1 MSISIDTYCLQCLL
15 RRNIALAQT
24 LGTEEQAMAFAKE
37 IMKLCINA
45 PEGVS
50 SPWFGPQI
58 ADLLHDMYG
67 LDYDRF
73 RQEKLDSNRF
83 VLERL
88 PAIREKVTNA
98 KDPVFAGLQFA
109 ILGNY
114 LDFSALQGQVSF
126 EKLEEMLDKALEM
139 ELDDQ
144 VYAYLCRDLR
154 RGGKLVYLTDNA
166 GEIGFD
172 RVLAEA
178 IAAAYPD
185 ISVTFC
191 VRGAIAQNDATR
203 EDAAA
208 VGIPFPVIDNGNR
221 VAGTQLDM
229 LSEEAA
235 AAQSEAARV
244 SASDTLTFEQRL
256 ILLVGRSRI
265 GIMFTGALFLLVT
278 AFAALSVGVFASA
291 VFRRTV
297 TATVMAYL
305 LVFLIGVVTLLPM
318 VLGVS
323 YIGSHYD
330 DMYASTMA
338 SSVAVIGGADA
349 AASGLSV
356 NAFIYSPAVGLMA
369 LIADQTGLL
378 KSTLMDYSYTMYRIY
393 DYLDFSAI
401 KWENMPFMAGAGLL
415 LDLLAA
421 CFVRP
426 REARL
431 RRRSAKK

>member
-37 IMKLCINA
+37 IMKLCIAA

-50 SPWFGPQI
+50 SPWFGPKI

-73 RQEKLDSNRF
+73 RQEKLDSNHF

-88 PAIREKVTNA
+88 PMIRKRVTEA

-178 IAAAYPD
+178 IVAAYPD

-235 AAQSEAARV
+235 AAL
-244 SASDTLTFEQRL
+244 SDADVILAKGMANAETMLGCGYNVYYAFLVKCQRF
-256 ILLVGRSRI
+256 VTRFGKP
-265 GIMFTGALFLLVT
+265 MFTPMLV
-278 AFAALSVGVFASA
+278 
-291 VFRRTV
+291 
-297 TATVMAYL
+297 
-305 LVFLIGVVTLLPM
+305 
-318 VLGVS
+318 
-323 YIGSHYD
+323 
-330 DMYASTMA
+330 
-338 SSVAVIGGADA
+338 
-349 AASGLSV
+349 
-356 NAFIYSPAVGLMA
+356 
-369 LIADQTGLL
+369 
-378 KSTLMDYSYTMYRIY
+378 K
-393 DYLDFSAI
+393 
-401 KWENMPFMAGAGLL
+401 E
-415 LDLLAA
+415 
-421 CFVRP
+421 
-426 REARL
+426 RE
-431 RRRSAKK
+431 

>member
-88 PAIREKVTNA
+88 PVIREKVTAA

-139 ELDDQ
+139 ELDEQ
-144 VYAYLCRDLR
+144 VYAYFCRDLR

-178 IAAAYPD
+178 IVAAYPD

-235 AAQSEAARV
+235 AALADADVILAKGMANAETMLGCGYNVYYAFLV
-244 SASDTLTFEQRL
+244 KCQRF
-256 ILLVGRSRI
+256 VTRFGKP
-265 GIMFTGALFLLVT
+265 MFTPMLV
-278 AFAALSVGVFASA
+278 
-291 VFRRTV
+291 
-297 TATVMAYL
+297 
-305 LVFLIGVVTLLPM
+305 
-318 VLGVS
+318 
-323 YIGSHYD
+323 
-330 DMYASTMA
+330 
-338 SSVAVIGGADA
+338 
-349 AASGLSV
+349 
-356 NAFIYSPAVGLMA
+356 
-369 LIADQTGLL
+369 
-378 KSTLMDYSYTMYRIY
+378 
-393 DYLDFSAI
+393 
-401 KWENMPFMAGAGLL
+401 EE
-415 LDLLAA
+415 
-421 CFVRP
+421 
-426 REARL
+426 RE
-431 RRRSAKK
+431 